1 MKAIDLKLERVK
13 RRITLK
19 ELSNKMDRSIG
30 WLSNLENN
38 RMKITPLLIGQ
49 YMESL
54 SNLENGN

>member
-1 MKAIDLKLERVK
+1 MKAIELKLERVR

-19 ELSNKMDRSIG
+19 ELSSKMDRSIG

-38 RMKITPLLIGQ
+38 RMKITPLIIGR

-54 SNLENGN
+54 SNLENRN

>member
-1 MKAIDLKLERVK
+1 MKAIELKLERIK
-13 RRITLK
+13 RRVTLK
-19 ELSNKMDRSIG
+19 ELSNKMGRSIG

-38 RMKITPLLIGQ
+38 RMKITPLIIGK